1 MAIIGIYSFLI
12 CVNTSLKVFLFF
24 CLKFENMKRRIG
36 GVDFTVYLFFQT
48 SNTKVFPLRQRVE
61 KLEKTRKMA
70 EIEKKD
76 LIFLL
81 NIFIGLANVHL
92 DVESN

>member
-1 MAIIGIYSFLI
+1 
-12 CVNTSLKVFLFF
+12 
-24 CLKFENMKRRIG
+24 MKRRIA

-70 EIEKKD
+70 EIEKKRFNFPIKYFYWACHRP
-76 LIFLL
+76 L
-81 NIFIGLANVHL
+81 
-92 DVESN
+92 

>member
-1 MAIIGIYSFLI
+1 
-12 CVNTSLKVFLFF
+12 
-24 CLKFENMKRRIG
+24 MKRRIA

-48 SNTKVFPLRQRVE
+48 SNTKVFPLRKRVE
-61 KLEKTRKMA
+61 KQEKTRKMA